1 MRREETTSLPIGIA
15 GLPITL
21 DEAKRHA
28 RIEIA
33 KDDALLTLYIEAAT
47 RSIEAHV
54 NKRYTD
60 RAFELLFDHEDF
72 KGECCIEL
80 ERFND
85 VITIVSITSFDE
97 DHVSTPVPPAA
108 FTLVGR
114 RIQFEDTF
122 SDIDFRTIDALEIN
136 YTVTAVQSPE
146 DINTAIKKL
155 IAHMSEHRGPIA
167 LGTTIVDIPGSIL
180 MLIQGEK
187 LWNV

>member
-1 MRREETTSLPIGIA
+1 MRRNETTSLPIGIA
-15 GLPITL
+15 GMTMTL
-21 DEAKRHA
+21 QEAKDHD
-28 RIEIA
+28 RIEIT

-47 RSIEAHV
+47 RALEAHV

-60 RAFELLFDHEDF
+60 RAFELIFDLEDF
-72 KGECCIEL
+72 EKDCFIEL

-122 SDIDFRTIDALEIN
+122 GDIEFRAIDSLEIN
-136 YTVTAVQSPE
+136 YTVIAVPAPE
-146 DINTAIKKL
+146 DFNTAIKEL
-155 IAHMSEHRGPIA
+155 IAHMYEHRGPVAIGA
-167 LGTTIVDIPGSIL
+167 VVNDIPGSIL

-187 LWNV
+187 IWNV